1 MAWTVGMLLYVSFK
15 LIGGFGERFMELPY
29 STASSETTS
38 TALSWW
44 ALAMVAHPEY
54 QRRAQAELDTV
65 VGRSR
70 VPTFSDISSLQYIQ
84 AMVKEVL
91 RWRPPLP
98 FSIPHSTTEDDW
110 YDGMFIPKGTTC
122 VPNLWPCHHDPTAYG
137 DDAASFN
144 PGRFLDSFGKV
155 TPGPAETRGEGHGS
169 YGFGKRSCIGNH
181 VANDAFF
188 IFMATLLWAM
198 NLERVCDNEGKE
210 IPLDTESFFDAGVV
224 V

>member
-1 MAWTVGMLLYVSFK
+1 MDSRDVIVR
-15 LIGGFGERFMELPY
+15 LILICGLGERLMEPPD
-29 STASSETTS
+29 SAASSETTS

-44 ALAMVAHPEY
+44 TLAMVAHPEY

-70 VPTFSDISSLQYIQ
+70 VPTFSDISSLPYIQ

-98 FSIPHSTTEDDW
+98 FSIPHCTTEDDW

-155 TPGPAETRGEGHGS
+155 TSGPAETRGEGHGT
-169 YGFGKRSCIGNH
+169 YGFGKRSCIGNL
-181 VANDAFF
+181 VANDALF
-188 IFMATLLWAM
+188 IFMATSLWALS
-198 NLERVCDNEGKE
+198 LERAYDDEGKE
-210 IPLDTESFFDAGVV
+210 ILVDTESFFDTGMVV
-224 V
+224 